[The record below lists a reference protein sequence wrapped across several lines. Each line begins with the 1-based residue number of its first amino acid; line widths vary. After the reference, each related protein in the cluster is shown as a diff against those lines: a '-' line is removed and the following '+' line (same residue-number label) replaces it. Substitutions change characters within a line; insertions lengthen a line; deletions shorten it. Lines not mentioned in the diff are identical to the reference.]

1 MVMDP
6 LEIGIIG
13 IMAVVLFLWGPQ
25 KIPDLARAL
34 GRAKREFDA
43 ASKEFAKAANIT
55 TTGTGSIV
63 GAFLGT
69 GAEQT
74 PTLMPKQPMAPLPP
88 MSPIVTTPIPPPPT
102 NTSGDELLIDTA
114 RKLGITTQGKT
125 REQVQKEI
133 IDLAKK
139 NPDKSG
145 ASGTSVTS

>member
-1 MVMDP
+1 LALDP
-6 LEIGIIG
+6 LELGIIG

-34 GRAKREFDA
+34 GKAKKEFDT
-43 ASKEFAKAANIT
+43 ASKEFAKAANIQ
-55 TTGTGSIV
+55 GTGADSLV

-69 GAEQT
+69 AGTQQPSMAPRQPIT
-74 PTLMPKQPMAPLPP
+74 PMAP
-88 MSPIVTTPIPPPPT
+88 ITPAPAPPPPA

-114 RKLGITTQGKT
+114 RKLGISTQGKT

-139 NPDKSG
+139 APDKP
-145 ASGTSVTS
+145 APSGTSVPS